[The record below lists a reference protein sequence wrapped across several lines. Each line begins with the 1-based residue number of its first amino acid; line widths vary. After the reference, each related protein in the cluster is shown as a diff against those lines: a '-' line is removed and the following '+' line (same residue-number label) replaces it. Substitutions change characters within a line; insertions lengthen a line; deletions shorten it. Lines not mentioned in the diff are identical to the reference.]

1 MVERYSI
8 TCDAES
14 VRTRFSVDVPGFYK
28 PHYNAAPTQ
37 LLPVIT
43 NTSPEGVSLFY
54 WGIPPSW
61 AKNKTVSEKVINVKS
76 EALKEKPSLRKVILK
91 RRCLVPADGFYAWKR
106 SGKKTLIP
114 YRIVAASG
122 ALLSFAGV
130 WEDYEDNEG
139 GEQSTFTILTRP
151 SDDTVRP
158 ITERMPVI
166 LSRETEKVWLSSDA
180 DESILLSAM
189 HSPSGE
195 ALSAYTVSPRIN
207 TISED
212 VPSLIAPAPPA
223 DQFGNLLAVQQQ
235 FARPD
240 SIRPDMRRSST

>member
-8 TCDAES
+8 TCDADS
-14 VRTRFSVDVPGFYK
+14 VRSRFSVDVPGFYK

-61 AKNKTVSEKVINVKS
+61 AKNKTVSEKVVNLKA

-91 RRCLVPADGFYAWKR
+91 RRCLIPADGFYAWKR

-122 ALLSFAGV
+122 ALFSFAGI
-130 WEDYEDNEG
+130 WEDFEDNDG
-139 GEQSTFTILTRP
+139 GEQSTFILLTRP
-151 SDDTVRP
+151 AEDSIRQ

-166 LSRETEKVWLSSDA
+166 LSRDMEKIWLASDA
-180 DESILLSAM
+180 DESTLLSVLGT
-189 HSPSGE
+189 PSRE
-195 ALSAYTVSPRIN
+195 TLSAYTVSPRIN
-207 TISED
+207 AISVD
-212 VPSLIAPAPPA
+212 VPSL
-223 DQFGNLLAVQQQ
+223 
-235 FARPD
+235 
-240 SIRPDMRRSST
+240 

>member
-14 VRTRFSVDVPGFYK
+14 VRSRFSVDVPGFYK

-61 AKNKTVSEKVINVKS
+61 AKNKTVSEKVINVKA

-91 RRCLVPADGFYAWKR
+91 RRCLIPADGFYAWKK
-106 SGKKTLIP
+106 SGQKTLIP
-114 YRIVAASG
+114 YRIVASSG
-122 ALLSFAGV
+122 ALLSFAGI
-130 WEDYEDNEG
+130 WEDFEDNEG
-139 GEQSTFTILTRP
+139 GEQSTFIMLTRP
-151 SDDTVRP
+151 EEDTLRQ
-158 ITERMPVI
+158 INERMPVI
-166 LSRETEKVWLSSDA
+166 LSRDAEKIWLNSAA
-180 DESILLSAM
+180 DENVLLALLET
-189 HSPSGE
+189 PSGE
-195 ALSAYTVSPRIN
+195 QLSAYTVSPRIN
-207 TISED
+207 AISED

-223 DQFGNLLAVQQQ
+223 DQFGNLTL
-235 FARPD
+235 FD
-240 SIRPDMRRSST
+240 

>member
-8 TCDAES
+8 TCDADS
-14 VRTRFSVDVPGFYK
+14 VRSRFSVDVPGFYK

-43 NTSPEGVSLFY
+43 NTSPQGVSLFY

-61 AKNKTVSEKVINVKS
+61 AKNKTVSEKVINLKA
-76 EALKEKPSLRKVILK
+76 EALKEKPSLRRVILK
-91 RRCLVPADGFYAWKR
+91 RRCLIPADGFYAWKR

-139 GEQSTFTILTRP
+139 GEQSTFILLTRP
-151 SDDTVRP
+151 ADDSVRQ
-158 ITERMPVI
+158 ITERIPVI
-166 LSRETEKVWLSSDA
+166 LSHEAEKVWLSAGA
-180 DESILLSAM
+180 DENALLDVLDM
-189 HSPSGE
+189 PSGE

-207 TISED
+207 AISVD

-223 DQFGNLLAVQQQ
+223 DQFGNLTL
-235 FARPD
+235 FD
-240 SIRPDMRRSST
+240 

>member
-8 TCDAES
+8 TCDADS

-61 AKNKTVSEKVINVKS
+61 AKNKAVSEKVINVTA

-91 RRCLVPADGFYAWKR
+91 RRCLIPADGFYAWKR

-122 ALLSFAGV
+122 ALLSFAGI
-130 WEDYEDNEG
+130 WEDFEDNEG
-139 GEQSTFTILTRP
+139 GEQSTFILLTRP
-151 SDDTVRP
+151 ADDQVRP
-158 ITERMPVI
+158 ITDRMPVI
-166 LSRETEKVWLSSDA
+166 LSGDAEKIWLKSAASERD
-180 DESILLSAM
+180 ILGALDSQ
-189 HSPSGE
+189 SGE
-195 ALSAYTVSPRIN
+195 MLSAYTVSPRIN

-223 DQFGNLLAVQQQ
+223 DQFGNLTL
-235 FARPD
+235 FD
-240 SIRPDMRRSST
+240 